1 MKATV
6 LQRREDIAPQNEGW
20 TEIAAHE
27 ALGFYV
33 ALGEADGAQRIV
45 LSPVGNTEKANVP
58 LYYPVAGYRILLTV
72 N

>member
-20 TEIAAHE
+20 TEIAVHE

-33 ALGEADGAQRIV
+33 GYGEADGAQRLV
-45 LSPVGNTEKANVP
+45 LSPVGSTEKP
-58 LYYPVAGYRILLTV
+58 IYYPAAGYRILLTV